1 MSELANDLSKAV
13 ESSTKAPAGWEPY
26 AEEAERIGSAIV
38 RLPRPNSTE
47 RDLLIGAGFDPDL
60 WRIVGPINTRRWMR
74 YDQEWLYYYKFD
86 VEQGETPE
94 ARELDIDALAKDLRK
109 RKHPARTTP
118 GKLMQGPGDDAFA
131 LLASDWQI
139 GKRLRDVGS
148 AETAQRVADT
158 IDQAWL
164 EVRALR
170 RQGYAMP
177 HGALLGLGDLGEGTC
192 GFYPNQQF
200 EIDLN
205 RRDQNKLVRNLITYA
220 IDRLAPE
227 FDKFTVA
234 TVAGNHGENRTN
246 SGKVLTDSADN
257 DDVAQFEAV
266 QEAFDRAAMSDFS
279 GINWVIPEDQL
290 AIQIELAGVAVG
302 MTHGHLFQ
310 RGPGGTA
317 QKKAFEWWK
326 DQDFGMQELRG
337 AQVLLSAHFH
347 HFSQVVYGRRSHIQT
362 PPMDPGSKWFADIK
376 GQDSPPGAVIMRFDS
391 TKHLGYDHLRILD
404 PGGTIPA

>member
-1 MSELANDLSKAV
+1 MSEL
-13 ESSTKAPAGWEPY
+13 ESNLQAAAASSDKAPAGWEPY
-26 AEEAERIGSAIV
+26 AEEVDRIGSAIV
-38 RLPRPNSTE
+38 RLPRPTATE
-47 RDLLIGAGFDPDL
+47 RDLLIGAGFDPEL
-60 WRIVGPINTRRWMR
+60 WRIVGKINTRRWMR

-86 VEQGETPE
+86 VEQGESPE
-94 ARELDIDALAKDLRK
+94 AREANVDATAAWLRA
-109 RKHPARTTP
+109 RRHPARIKAA
-118 GKLMQGPGDDAFA
+118 GRLIQGPGDDAFA
-131 LLASDWQI
+131 YLASDWQI

-148 AETAQRVADT
+148 AETSRRVADT

-164 EVRALR
+164 QLRDLR
-170 RQGYAMP
+170 RAGYALP
-177 HGALLGLGDLGEGTC
+177 EGAFLGLGDLGEGTC

-205 RRDQNKLVRNLITYA
+205 RRDQNKLVRSLITYA

-266 QEAFDRAAMSDFS
+266 REAFDRAAASDFA
-279 GINWVIPEDQL
+279 GIRWVVPEDEL
-290 AIQIELAGVAVG
+290 AIQVQLGGVQVG

-337 AQVLLSAHFH
+337 ARVLLSAHFH
-347 HFSQVVYGRRSHIQT
+347 HFSVVTYGDRTAIQT
-362 PPMDPGSKWFADIK
+362 PPMDPGSKWFRDIK
-376 GQDSPPGAVIMRFDS
+376 GQDSPAGAVVLRFDS
-391 TKHLGYDHLRILD
+391 SKKLGYDHLRILD
-404 PGGTIPA
+404 PE